1 MNDSFSEGEF
11 DVSVWGCTDEQY
23 IYNWTYELDGE
34 FNNSGQDISGL
45 FAGTYNVIVTNSL
58 GQSNSISIEVPFY
71 GPADWSVDETG
82 AVHTIVIPQNASI
95 TIDYDAISY
104 GDYIAVANSSGDI
117 AGMVM
122 WNGSAEVMSVYAN
135 GDVFTTG
142 DIFYW
147 KLWDA
152 STGEYYDAEAVYDT
166 SYPNTDAFA
175 LGGQSGV
182 LDIVTRT
189 IYRQK
194 VDLLAGWGL
203 YSTFISPID
212 ANIETVFSD
221 AVSDI
226 IIIKSETG
234 DVYWPS
240 LGMNFIGSLT
250 DGEGYQIKMAAT
262 HMGENALEI
271 SGDLI
276 PSNYDMFLP
285 SGWSYIAY
293 LHQEALSV
301 EGMMAPLSSNLII
314 LKDGIG
320 SVYWPAI
327 GINNINTMDA
337 GKGYQIKVTGDETF
351 SYPDATASNR
361 LAAPGSLVYP
371 LVKFAKAQNTGSNMT
386 IGIPLDS
393 WRSLPNEGDEIAA
406 YSQKGMLVGSV
417 TFTGESTALTVWGD
431 DITTDDV
438 DGLLEGEEILFEI
451 WRKSEDRID
460 ELKINSW
467 REGNNVYSI
476 NGIALAGNISSKVSG
491 LGYQLYPNVPNPF
504 GSMTSISFFAAEEGN
519 VKVGVYDMLGN
530 LVKEL
535 TNEDYSPGMYVLEF
549 RPENIAPGTYFVR
562 MTAAGYNVTNTMNI
576 VK

>member
-1 MNDSFSEGEF
+1 
-11 DVSVWGCTDEQY
+11 
-23 IYNWTYELDGE
+23 
-34 FNNSGQDISGL
+34 
-45 FAGTYNVIVTNSL
+45 
-58 GQSNSISIEVPFY
+58 
-71 GPADWSVDETG
+71 
-82 AVHTIVIPQNASI
+82 
-95 TIDYDAISY
+95 
-104 GDYIAVANSSGDI
+104 
-117 AGMVM
+117 MVM
-122 WNGSAEVMSVYAN
+122 WNGSTELMSVYAN

-175 LGGQSGV
+175 VGGQSGV
-182 LDIVTRT
+182 LDIVAQTV
-189 IYRQK
+189 YRQK

-203 YSTFISPID
+203 YSTFISPDNGGLEQIFAQD
-212 ANIETVFSD
+212 PNND
-221 AVSDI
+221 GSDI
-226 IIIKSETG
+226 VDDLIIMKSETG
-234 DVYWPS
+234 AVYWPS

-393 WRSLPNEGDEIAA
+393 WGSLPNEGDEIAA
-406 YSQKGMLVGSV
+406 YSQQGMLVGSV

-562 MTAAGYNVTNTMNI
+562 MTAAGFSKTNTI
-576 VK
+576 STF